1 MKKFSLA
8 LIPTLAVIM
17 SALLVTIF
25 STTINIANADSFPF
39 SPMLQSPVQ
48 LQLPIQQQQH
58 PLDTNGMM
66 ITTNSNEPR
75 LTDHPLLFSSLLP
88 PLQQSQSQS
97 SQPQQ
102 QQYQNQT
109 TQQQPLD
116 TNEMNNSHHKN
127 KLDNHSPSI
136 VSILPALN

>member
-17 SALLVTIF
+17 SALLVTIS
-25 STTINIANADSFPF
+25 STTINIANADSFSF
-39 SPMLQSPVQ
+39 SPMLSSPVQ
-48 LQLPIQQQQH
+48 LQLPLQQQQH

-75 LTDHPLLFSSLLP
+75 LTDHQLLFSSLLP

-102 QQYQNQT
+102 QQHQNQT

-116 TNEMNNSHHKN
+116 TNEMNNIHHKN